1 MINITTNL
9 GSVSASLIKKMQV
22 VASRDSLD
30 MMSREMAFSIAGEM
44 RTRIHEQGKDSS
56 GAEIGNYSPE
66 YMRVRT
72 DQLPQQF
79 TRGEKKGDTRPKFNR
94 IANTKVVA
102 SLTRQMENDMT
113 AGPIKTTDG
122 YGIGFRNS
130 ENYNKSQFI
139 ESTYNKKVFAL
150 TEEEKK
156 KAKAIAEDFI
166 NRQIQKI

>member
-1 MINITTNL
+1 
-9 GSVSASLIKKMQV
+9 MQV

-30 MMSREMAFSIAGEM
+30 MMSREMAFTIAGEM

-56 GAEIGNYSPE
+56 GSEIGSYSPQ

-72 DQLPQQF
+72 DKLPPQF
-79 TRGEKKGDTRPKFNR
+79 TRGAKKGQTRPKFNR
-94 IANTKVVA
+94 TANTKVVA

-122 YGIGFRNS
+122 YGIGFRNPD
-130 ENYNKSQFI
+130 NYDKSQFV
-139 ESTYNKKVFAL
+139 ENTYGKKIFSL
-150 TEEEKK
+150 TQEEKQ

-166 NRQIQKI
+166 NRSIQKL